1 MLRLLILNPIHK
13 DRLNFYICLRSKNLT
28 VIRKIIIS
36 VFFILFY
43 AISFSQL
50 SKVHY
55 IPPLTSGPSNADPLD
70 QWFYISTPKNG
81 DVSFKVIPVGDPSQE
96 TSYIVN
102 NGNPKKIQIASLG
115 FSQLFQDPET
125 TSTVTNNKGYII
137 ESQDVIYVSVRM
149 NAGGFA
155 QAGALVSKGENALGT
170 KFRIGTYDNKGNPG
184 PNYMN
189 FFSLMA
195 TEDDTTVN
203 LTNNNQSGL
212 VIQNYSG
219 QFPIEN
225 IKLNNIKINFTIIE
239 IGAVQI
245 QNEKAVSYTH
255 LTLPTK
261 RIV

>member
-1 MLRLLILNPIHK
+1 MNPIYK

-28 VIRKIIIS
+28 VIRKIIFS
-36 VFFILFY
+36 VFFILCY

-102 NGNPKKIQIASLG
+102 NANPKKIQIASLG
-115 FSQLFQDPET
+115 FSQLFQDPLT
-125 TSTVTNNKGYII
+125 TSTVTNDKGYII

-184 PNYMN
+184 PN
-189 FFSLMA
+189 
-195 TEDDTTVN
+195 
-203 LTNNNQSGL
+203 
-212 VIQNYSG
+212 
-219 QFPIEN
+219 
-225 IKLNNIKINFTIIE
+225 
-239 IGAVQI
+239 
-245 QNEKAVSYTH
+245 
-255 LTLPTK
+255 
-261 RIV
+261 

>member
-1 MLRLLILNPIHK
+1 MRLLILNPIYK

-102 NGNPKKIQIASLG
+102 NANPKK
-115 FSQLFQDPET
+115 
-125 TSTVTNNKGYII
+125 
-137 ESQDVIYVSVRM
+137 
-149 NAGGFA
+149 
-155 QAGALVSKGENALGT
+155 T
-170 KFRIGTYDNKGNPG
+170 KP
-184 PNYMN
+184 
-189 FFSLMA
+189 
-195 TEDDTTVN
+195 
-203 LTNNNQSGL
+203 
-212 VIQNYSG
+212 
-219 QFPIEN
+219 
-225 IKLNNIKINFTIIE
+225 
-239 IGAVQI
+239 
-245 QNEKAVSYTH
+245 
-255 LTLPTK
+255 
-261 RIV
+261 